1 VCLALKYRIVTEL
14 SALPLSLSLSLSSCV
29 QYKKSKSSKKGKSLD
44 DDTNLFDPDS
54 KVDGSPTVVSTRNPS
69 PLRNISPSSVSLAP
83 KDTSSASTVVQS
95 KDELDPLPMPPPLI
109 PASKASDPFDTQSL
123 AAADDNDGWEHSDFF
138 NDNAFGSVPFSQDKA
153 AGGTSSGDDD
163 FGFPTNTKSDSAA
176 GHVDSDAFFDLA
188 VNGADSWGE
197 PSAMLPVD
205 FTPRKSTSAAQP
217 SKDHTDN
224 CDAFSYDASEMSE
237 VTNPTY
243 ASATVMHNALVT
255 TRPDPDGDD
264 ARRKGEHAK
273 KIGMEQKSMQAM
285 PEPRESAIPLLGGG
299 TGDKSDASIEGKE
312 NQQRGGK
319 PYKIDRGENAP
330 VSIASSDTASSTI
343 EKLGVVKSND
353 NARFDIDQGTMANI
367 PRVAKSRIM
376 AKYAKSGKVRRTNES
391 LGTIHS
397 TPVSINKNE
406 PQSPTRSIG
415 TAASSTSV
423 SRTGKHQEAQIS
435 TAKKSSSR
443 PSAEPHLGRKGDN
456 VSASARASE
465 AAVQSLRNPNNTQLQ
480 PSSLQQGINPA
491 TTSTLAYRRGRKS
504 PMRQLTSATSGNIS
518 PTKSIEVR
526 GSPKRSPTDKYGASN
541 RKKKVS
547 PSVVDNPAYY
557 SVRVPWS

>member
-1 VCLALKYRIVTEL
+1 MCLALYYRIVTEL
-14 SALPLSLSLSLSSCV
+14 SALPLSISLFLSSCV

-44 DDTNLFDPDS
+44 DDTNLFDPES
-54 KVDGSPTVVSTRNPS
+54 KVDGSPTVVSTRSPS

-83 KDTSSASTVVQS
+83 KATSSAPTVVQN

-109 PASKASDPFDTQSL
+109 PASKASDQFDTQSL

-205 FTPRKSTSAAQP
+205 FTPRKSTLVAQP

-243 ASATVMHNALVT
+243 ASATVMHNALAT

-264 ARRKGEHAK
+264 ARRKGECAK
-273 KIGMEQKSMQAM
+273 KTGMDQKSMQAM
-285 PEPRESAIPLLGGG
+285 HEPRESAMPLLGGG

-319 PYKIDRGENAP
+319 PYKSDRGENAP
-330 VSIASSDTASSTI
+330 VSIASSDTASYVI

-353 NARFDIDQGTMANI
+353 NARFDIDQGTMTNI

-406 PQSPTRSIG
+406 PPSPTRSIG
-415 TAASSTSV
+415 TAASSSSV
-423 SRTGKHQEAQIS
+423 SRTGSQQQGAKVS

-443 PSAEPHLGRKGDN
+443 SSAEPHLGRKSDN
-456 VSASARASE
+456 ASASAKASE
-465 AAVQSLRNPNNTQLQ
+465 AVVQSLRNANNTQLQ
-480 PSSLQQGINPA
+480 PISLQQGINPA
-491 TTSTLAYRRGRKS
+491 TTSSLAYRRGRKS

-518 PTKSIEVR
+518 PKSIEVR